1 MDESAGIRRDLKSLD
16 LNDRVVA
23 DSPKPKP
30 QPQPR
35 TTISV
40 EGYDTR
46 LCEYALKLALKK
58 HFSSCGRVG
67 HIYVPRDYKNG
78 ILKSVSFMFLSGEGV
93 EEKALELNGTDVGG
107 WTVIVKAA
115 PSQTEYMDPPCPVN
129 QAKIHRVRVT
139 GFDTSLPEIDL
150 QMALCDHFPSCG
162 EVWQVRVLSSIPVAC
177 IYLRGK
183 SCVVDKALNLNG
195 CNMGGM
201 NLAVEPNQ
209 PQPGDIVIKRERLCT
224 TTGYVL
230 PSVLIRASENK
241 KKKLEME
248 IEMEM
253 NENKKKKMKIKLA
266 KLDKEIQMRKE
277 NKVKLD
283 MERKKR
289 LEMEN
294 LEMAQES
301 LI

>member
-1 MDESAGIRRDLKSLD
+1 MDESAGIRRDLKLLD

-23 DSPKPKP
+23 DSREPKPKRLLF
-30 QPQPR
+30 PR

-67 HIYVPRDYKNG
+67 HIIYVPRDYKKR
-78 ILKSVSFMFLSGEGV
+78 ILKSVAFMFLVGEGV

-107 WTVIVKAA
+107 WTAIVKAA
-115 PSQTEYMDPPCPVN
+115 PSQTEYMDPPCPAN
-129 QAKIHRVRVT
+129 QAEIHRVRVT
-139 GFDTSLPEIDL
+139 GYDTSLPEIDL
-150 QMALCDHFPSCG
+150 QMALCDHFSSCG
-162 EVWQVRVLSSIPVAC
+162 EVFQVRVLSSIPVAC

-183 SCVVDKALNLNG
+183 SCVVDKALKLNG

-201 NLAVEPNQ
+201 NLVVERNQ

-224 TTGYVL
+224 TTGYIL
-230 PSVLIRASENK
+230 PSVLIKASENK

-253 NENKKKKMKIKLA
+253 NEKKKKKMKIKLA

-277 NKVKLD
+277 NKMKLD

-289 LEMEN
+289 LEMEIEM
-294 LEMAQES
+294 EMAQ
-301 LI
+301 